1 MPKNTLIAHVIRLAH
16 ADKSLRK
23 DLLRVALSTG
33 ALSPQQRRIVAF
45 GSTSVVQQ
53 APIIIQQPPII
64 VQQEAQAP
72 SPMAMPAPM
81 PFFGFPTTP
90 PPMAPAIAPIP
101 AVGGPTP
108 SFGGML
114 VTEKTQ
120 RGFKSD
126 LLPELDRRVQMGGV
140 VGVVAANMVEEV
152 KSAFLSKN
160 ALYNVLIQHQSAFE
174 GDSEYLQSILQLI
187 QVWASGPTNR
197 GA

>member
-1 MPKNTLIAHVIRLAH
+1 
-16 ADKSLRK
+16 
-23 DLLRVALSTG
+23 
-33 ALSPQQRRIVAF
+33 
-45 GSTSVVQQ
+45 
-53 APIIIQQPPII
+53 
-64 VQQEAQAP
+64 
-72 SPMAMPAPM
+72 
-81 PFFGFPTTP
+81 
-90 PPMAPAIAPIP
+90 
-101 AVGGPTP
+101 
-108 SFGGML
+108 ML